1 VSLFNQKRNLKEGLK
16 KSKQF
21 FISNLFSFFNRK
33 NKDKLNDVKEDNDF
47 KENYED
53 LDKKLVYSL
62 SPHKIPSF
70 RQMKYTK
77 KVLSF
82 KEKIFI
88 YISLSLILFSL
99 VFLGFRFYKKNLE
112 IVPEKG
118 GLYSEA
124 LLGFPKNINPLYD
137 LANDVDRDLSS
148 LIFSSLFKR
157 DVNGLLVNDLVDKYE
172 VSEDGKEYSF
182 KIKNNIYWHHDERL
196 SVDDIVFTF
205 EAIKNQE
212 YSSPLRS
219 SFVGVEIEKI
229 DENNFKFILAEP
241 YAAFLEMLTFGI
253 LPQNL
258 WIGVEPKNAL
268 LAELNLNP
276 IGSGPYKFK
285 SLAKNK
291 SGEIKEMTL
300 VANDRYYGQVPY
312 ITNLNFKFF
321 PYFESLIDS
330 LNNNLVDG
338 ISYLPNN
345 LKDNLISQNSLNFHR
360 LNLPQISS
368 LFFNQKNSQ
377 ILQSK
382 DVRRA
387 LAISVDKNSLINDIF
402 SANAGLAYGPILPN
416 NFAYNNDIE
425 KYNYNPEEAKK
436 ILEDLKWQEM
446 EISEEDVSLIRELI
460 NLEKNKVEIKEES
473 EEETEEDSDGGSEE
487 ELLDLNEESEV
498 LDDNELL
505 VLEYEEKLKTVREK
519 VELISDWQIKK
530 KILSEVEAED
540 YEMSG
545 LWRVKGSEYL
555 FLKLTTVNLSDN
567 IDVANFVKSNWE
579 SIGVKTFV
587 KIIDSSQ
594 IQSEIIKNKNF
605 EILLLSQVV
614 GNDPDSYLFWHSSQS
629 GENGL
634 NVVSYKNKEV
644 DKLLEEARMSLDI
657 NDRIEK
663 YKKFQ
668 ELLNNDL
675 PAVFLYFPN
684 YTYVQDKKIKGF
696 DVTAISDPA
705 DRFSNITSWYIK
717 TKRRINF

>member
-1 VSLFNQKRNLKEGLK
+1 MSLFNQKRNLKEGLK

-21 FISNLFSFFNRK
+21 FNFSSPVSFFSK
-33 NKDKLNDVKEDNDF
+33 KKKQEEE
-47 KENYED
+47 KAPTGNYEE

-70 RQMKYTK
+70 KQIKYVK

-82 KEKIFI
+82 KEKTII
-88 YISLSLILFSL
+88 YFSL
-99 VFLGFRFYKKNLE
+99 LVVLFFLLFIGFNFYKKNLE
-112 IVPEKG
+112 IVPVHG

-124 LLGFPKNINPLYD
+124 LLGFPKNINPLYN

-157 DVNGLLVNDLVDKYE
+157 DVNGLLINDLVEKYE
-172 VSEDGKEYSF
+172 LSEDGKEYSF
-182 KIKNNIYWHHDERL
+182 KIKNNIYWHHGEML
-196 SVDDIVFTF
+196 SIDDIVFTF
-205 EAIKNQE
+205 EAIKNPE
-212 YSSPLRS
+212 YGSPLRS

-229 DENNFKFILAEP
+229 DEYSFKFILAEP

-258 WIGVEPKNAL
+258 WFSVEPKNAL

-291 SGEIKEMTL
+291 SGEIREMSL
-300 VANDRYYGQVPY
+300 VANERYYGQVPY

-321 PYFESLIDS
+321 SYFEGLIDS

-345 LKDNLISQNSLNFHR
+345 LRNNLISQNSLNFHR
-360 LNLPQISS
+360 LNLPQIAS

-377 ILQSK
+377 ILQNK
-382 DVRRA
+382 DIRKA
-387 LAISVDKNSLINDIF
+387 LAFSVDKNSLINDIF
-402 SANAGLAYGPILPN
+402 SANAGLAHGPILPN
-416 NFAYNNDIE
+416 NFAYNDEIE
-425 KYNYNPEEAKK
+425 KYNYNPEESKK
-436 ILEDLKWQEM
+436 ILEDLKWQELI
-446 EISEEDVSLIRELI
+446 ISEEEVSLIRELI
-460 NLEKNKVEIKEES
+460 EIEKNKVETNV
-473 EEETEEDSDGGSEE
+473 ETIEDSGDVDED
-487 ELLDLNEESEV
+487 LDVLRDNQINES
-498 LDDNELL
+498 L
-505 VLEYEEKLKTVREK
+505 VLEYQEKLRMSREK
-519 VELISDWQIKK
+519 VESIDNWQLKK
-530 KILSEVEAED
+530 KILSEVEAENYD
-540 YEMSG
+540 MSG
-545 LWRVKGSEYL
+545 VWRVKGSEYL
-555 FLKLTTVNLSDN
+555 FVKLTTVNLSDN
-567 IDVANFVKSNWE
+567 IDVANFIKSNWE
-579 SIGVKTFV
+579 SVGIKTFV

-594 IQSEIIKNKNF
+594 IQNEIIKNKNF

-634 NVVSYKNKEV
+634 NIVSYKNKEV
-644 DKLLEEARMSLDI
+644 DKILEEARMILNI
-657 NDRIEK
+657 GDRVEK

-696 DVTAISDPA
+696 NVSAISDPA